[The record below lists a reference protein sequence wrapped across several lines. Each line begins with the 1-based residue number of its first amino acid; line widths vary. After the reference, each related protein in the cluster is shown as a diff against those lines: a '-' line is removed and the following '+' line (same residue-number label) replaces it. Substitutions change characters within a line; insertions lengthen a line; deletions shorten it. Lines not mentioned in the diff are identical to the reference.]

1 MESGATTIRVTG
13 GDLTDVVYV
22 GRGGHATVYRARQTS
37 LGRNVAVKVL
47 DSAAPD
53 DGSLPAEARIQAS
66 MSWHANVLTLLGATK
81 VDDGRTA
88 LLLEYA
94 PGGSL
99 QEKVQRTGPLPPA
112 EWRQL
117 GADLA
122 SALAAAHDAKVLHR
136 DVKPSNVLLAAD
148 GSARLAD
155 FGLAGPVEDT
165 LRHWAGSVAYSP
177 PELLEGTPADT
188 PNDVYSLV
196 LTLLFA
202 ATGKMPYDADKA
214 QPAAVMARIQ
224 SERIRFTDKVEGVD
238 PQLAALLDAALDHEP
253 SDRPSARA
261 LAGALAQRPGVR
273 TAAPTR
279 STLDRRR
286 VLLGAV
292 SAVLLVALA
301 ATVLVVGAWTRD
313 EASPLTNICENYREF
328 GEARLELL
336 ETVSTDV
343 EQSTSATEVVERL
356 LVTYPQEWAAAVS
369 PFMRNAAELSG
380 RQVLATDQ
388 QLVALVQAEVLRPLS
403 GGKASFAD
411 EASAGVDP
419 GSLPAPLQDP
429 AESFAAASELGAT
442 TCPDDAIDLSAAK
455 KRAYSAIYASL
466 ANPEFMASFFDD
478 PRSARLLDVDTVLLM
493 IQVAR
498 PLVELLLAENWDWA
512 LGVSDSSL
520 RAAVSIEAPDL
531 VLRAGSAEPELFAR
545 SMNAEWQEE
554 LRTGY
559 QRLGPAT
566 RAGIAELYPEQVVVA
581 GLGNT

>member
-1 MESGATTIRVTG
+1 VESGATTIRVTG
-13 GDLTDVVYV
+13 GDLTDVVFV

-47 DSAAPD
+47 DSTATD

-99 QEKVQRTGPLPPA
+99 QEKIQRTGPLPPA

-117 GADLA
+117 GAELA
-122 SALAAAHDAKVLHR
+122 SALAAAHDTKVLHR

-202 ATGKMPYDADKA
+202 ATGKMPFNADKA

-224 SERIRFTDKVEGVD
+224 SERIRFTDKVDGVD

-261 LAGALAQRPGVR
+261 LARTLAQRPGVR

-279 STLDRRR
+279 GTLDRRR
-286 VLLGAV
+286 VLLGAM

-336 ETVSTDV
+336 GTVSAEV
-343 EQSTSATEVVERL
+343 EQSTSAAEVVERL

-369 PFMRNAAELSG
+369 PFMRDAAEVSG
-380 RQVLATDQ
+380 RPLAATDR
-388 QLVALVQAEVLRPLS
+388 QLASLTQADVLRSLS
-403 GGKASFAD
+403 GGQPFAFDGATDSFD
-411 EASAGVDP
+411 ESV
-419 GSLPAPLQDP
+419 PAQLRAP
-429 AESFAAASELGAT
+429 AQSFAAASELGAK
-442 TCPDDAIDLSAAK
+442 TCPNDIVDLSAAK
-455 KRAYSAIYASL
+455 ARSYSAIYSRL
-466 ANPEFMASFFDD
+466 ANPEFMASYFED
-478 PRSARLLDVDTVLLM
+478 PRSASVLDVDTVLLM

-498 PLVELLLAENWDWA
+498 PLVELLLDGNWDWA
-512 LGVSDSSL
+512 FGMSDSSL
-520 RAAVSIEAPDL
+520 RTAVAIEAPEL
-531 VLRAGSAEPELFAR
+531 VLRAGFAEPELFAS

-554 LRTGY
+554 LQTGY
-559 QRLGPAT
+559 QRLGPET
-566 RAGIAELYPEQVVVA
+566 RAGIERLYPEQVDVA
-581 GLGNT
+581 GLGDT